1 MGAEVIPPRAPL
13 RSFPLQ
19 MGDWSGRDVPIEKG
33 IRDVLGPG
41 DFMLR
46 VYERE
51 QSSEPAVDLF
61 IAYFPSQRSGDT
73 MHSPQNCLPGA
84 GWNFATR
91 RRIELKTP
99 GQTPFVVNQ
108 NVVAKGTDRQLVLYW
123 YYAHDR
129 AVASE
134 YSAKWFLIS
143 DAMRMNR
150 SDGSLIRI
158 TTPML
163 PGESIHTAMQRLL
176 PFADEVV
183 PKLPTYI
190 PN

>member
-1 MGAEVIPPRAPL
+1 MQLDGWN
-13 RSFPLQ
+13 
-19 MGDWSGRDVPIEKG
+19 GKNVPIEKG

-46 VYERE
+46 VYQQE

-61 IAYFPSQRSGDT
+61 VAYFPSQRSGDT

-91 RRIELKTP
+91 QRIELKPP
-99 GQTPFVVNQ
+99 GGPPFVVNQ

-123 YYAHDR
+123 YYAHGR
-129 AVASE
+129 ALASE
-134 YSAKWFLIS
+134 YSAKWYLIS

-150 SDGSLIRI
+150 SDGSLIRV

-163 PGESIHTAMQRLL
+163 PGETTESAMRRLV
-176 PFADEVV
+176 PFANEVV
-183 PKLPTYI
+183 PKLPAYI
-190 PN
+190 PE